1 MKSAPNNNSS
11 PAPVLEILQSPP
23 VFVAQTSRGV
33 DKSIKQ
39 TEQDGGVCIF
49 SPISQAQLFRIRMAG
64 SGLYDIPAPFVA
76 RVSTSIVNQKWIM
89 PLTTKIILF
98 F

>member
-11 PAPVLEILQSPP
+11 PAPVLEILRSPP

-33 DKSIKQ
+33 ESIKQ

-49 SPISQAQLFRIRMAG
+49 SPIRQGQLFRIRMAG

-76 RVSTSIVNQKWIM
+76 RVSTSIVNQK
-89 PLTTKIILF
+89 
-98 F
+98 